1 MKYISVSFSSCCLL
15 FLIIIFINYA
25 LKKKIKTVETKI
37 YLYILIVNLLLL
49 LTDIGGFLIYNLEWT
64 SEITKVIISKIYLC
78 IYMIYGYVFAN
89 YATLVISKKEKI
101 KTILNQTLK
110 ITTLIACIICILS
123 PLSFKETTDMIR
135 PIGLAVNA
143 GYIYALSLFIYV
155 IILGLID
162 FKQIIREKNKKVIP
176 LISLYFLSGIAILV
190 QYSHPEIILLLTADT
205 LVTFI
210 MYHTIENPDMR
221 MLNEMT
227 LAKEQAEKANR
238 AKSDF
243 LSSMSHEIRTPLNAI
258 VGFSEDIQDNKDKAD
273 PLIVED
279 AGYIMEASNTL
290 LEIVGNILDISKI
303 ETNKMEIID
312 NNYDFKAE
320 VSSLAHIDS
329 TRIGD
334 KPIDFKMEIAEDIP
348 DELIGDKGKV
358 KEVVNNLLTNAIK
371 YTEKGEIK
379 LSCKCINQGNVCNL
393 FISVQDT
400 GRGISEENIKKLFTK
415 FERLD
420 VERNST
426 VEGTGLGL
434 AITKSLVE
442 MMGGKINVKSQFGIG
457 TMFMVQ
463 LPQKIA
469 KRSSTNVETILVHQA
484 TSNLPKMTQEV
495 IEKANINTN
504 IQVNRIAKEN
514 TNYSNRRLLLVD
526 DNRLNIKV
534 AMRALEPLN
543 IIVDTC
549 ENGQESIDKVKAN
562 NNYDIILMD
571 IMMPVMSGET
581 ALSNLKKIPGFK
593 TPVIALTADAVAGA
607 KEKYISEGFIDY
619 IAKPF
624 SKEQIK
630 EKLDEI
636 FKNEKSVNTADQKE
650 EIL

>member
-1 MKYISVSFSSCCLL
+1 
-15 FLIIIFINYA
+15 
-25 LKKKIKTVETKI
+25 
-37 YLYILIVNLLLL
+37 
-49 LTDIGGFLIYNLEWT
+49 
-64 SEITKVIISKIYLC
+64 
-78 IYMIYGYVFAN
+78 
-89 YATLVISKKEKI
+89 
-101 KTILNQTLK
+101 
-110 ITTLIACIICILS
+110 
-123 PLSFKETTDMIR
+123 
-135 PIGLAVNA
+135 
-143 GYIYALSLFIYV
+143 
-155 IILGLID
+155 
-162 FKQIIREKNKKVIP
+162 
-176 LISLYFLSGIAILV
+176 
-190 QYSHPEIILLLTADT
+190 
-205 LVTFI
+205 
-210 MYHTIENPDMR
+210 
-221 MLNEMT
+221 
-227 LAKEQAEKANR
+227 
-238 AKSDF
+238 
-243 LSSMSHEIRTPLNAI
+243 
-258 VGFSEDIQDNKDKAD
+258 
-273 PLIVED
+273 
-279 AGYIMEASNTL
+279 
-290 LEIVGNILDISKI
+290 
-303 ETNKMEIID
+303 
-312 NNYDFKAE
+312 
-320 VSSLAHIDS
+320 
-329 TRIGD
+329 
-334 KPIDFKMEIAEDIP
+334 
-348 DELIGDKGKV
+348 
-358 KEVVNNLLTNAIK
+358 
-371 YTEKGEIK
+371 
-379 LSCKCINQGNVCNL
+379 
-393 FISVQDT
+393 
-400 GRGISEENIKKLFTK
+400 
-415 FERLD
+415 
-420 VERNST
+420 
-426 VEGTGLGL
+426 
-434 AITKSLVE
+434 
-442 MMGGKINVKSQFGIG
+442 
-457 TMFMVQ
+457 MFMVQ